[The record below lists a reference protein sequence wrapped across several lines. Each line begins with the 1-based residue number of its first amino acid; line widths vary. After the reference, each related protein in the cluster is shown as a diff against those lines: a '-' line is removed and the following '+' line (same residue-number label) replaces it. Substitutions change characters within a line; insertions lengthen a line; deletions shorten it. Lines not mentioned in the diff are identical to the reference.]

1 MDMAYT
7 EQQRADALVALE
19 ANRGNIKQTAIQ
31 LGIGEAT
38 LHRWIDENSDNG
50 DIKSDIA
57 LATSE
62 LVPAARKGFIVRL
75 VNLRDKALQ
84 HLEEHFEDLTA
95 RETVVAL
102 GILIDKVELLEGN
115 ATSRTAVVG
124 NGETIDEAIT
134 RITNELESRISRTQ
148 VLEVESSTTGFSESE
163 PTAST
168 GELVELASD
177 GGSGI
182 WQDQTGGGNP
192 SVESSP
198 Q

>member
-1 MDMAYT
+1 MAYT
-7 EQQRADALVALE
+7 EQQRADALITLE
-19 ANRGNIKQTAIQ
+19 TNRGNIKKTAIQ

-38 LHRWIDENSDNG
+38 LHRWIDENSENG

-57 LATSE
+57 VATKE
-62 LVPAARKGFIVRL
+62 RLPATREDFIIRL
-75 VNLRDKALQ
+75 TRLRDL
-84 HLEEHFEDLTA
+84 HLEHLENNYQDLTA
-95 RETVVAL
+95 RETVVSL

-124 NGETIDEAIT
+124 NGETIDEAIN
-134 RITNELESRISRTQ
+134 RITNELESRIGRSEI
-148 VLEVESSTTGFSESE
+148 LEVESSTTGSSEAE
-163 PTAST
+163 PTAPA

-182 WQDQTGGGNP
+182 WQDQTGSGVAGSP
-192 SVESSP
+192 SDP